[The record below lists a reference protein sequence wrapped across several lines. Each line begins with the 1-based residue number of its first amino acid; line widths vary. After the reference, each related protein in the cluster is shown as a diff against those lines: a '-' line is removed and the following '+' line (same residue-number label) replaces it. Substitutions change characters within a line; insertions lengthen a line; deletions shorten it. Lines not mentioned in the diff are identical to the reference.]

1 MDWLTKGMNNDWI
14 AVFETMLFNK
24 SIEAIKNSNILMANN
39 LIKYFFIS
47 SSFLL
52 KRNTIDTFIPIRISI
67 IFIIKLKLIGT
78 TKKK

>member
-14 AVFETMLFNK
+14 AVFEAMLFNK

-52 KRNTIDTFIPIRISI
+52 KRNTIDTLIPIRISI